1 MSASY
6 TTYFLVTWTWTCM
19 QAVIPSMLQ
28 HAPEP
33 IASQYALQQCSCV
46 IDKFRE
52 VVSER
57 QLQMLTVEQRTE
69 MGDTFARQCT
79 GLEKDI

>member
-57 QLQMLTVEQRTE
+57 QLKMLTVEQRTE

-79 GLEKDI
+79 GLEKEI

>member
-46 IDKFRE
+46 IDKFRD
-52 VVSER
+52 VVSEK

-79 GLEKDI
+79 GLEKEI

>member
-57 QLQMLTVEQRTE
+57 QLKMLTVEQRTE
-69 MGDTFARQCT
+69 MGDSFARQCT

>member
-1 MSASY
+1 
-6 TTYFLVTWTWTCM
+6 M

-33 IASQYALQQCSCV
+33 IASQYALQQCACV
-46 IDKFRE
+46 IDKFRD

-57 QLQMLTVEQRTE
+57 QLKMLTVEQRTE
-69 MGDTFARQCT
+69 MGDTYARQCT
-79 GLEKDI
+79 GLEKEI

>member
-1 MSASY
+1 MSYS
-6 TTYFLVTWTWTCM
+6 TYFLVTWTWTCM

-28 HAPEP
+28 HSPEP

-52 VVSER
+52 AVTEEE
-57 QLQMLTVEQRTE
+57 LKMLTVEQRGE
-69 MGDTFARQCT
+69 MGEFYARVCT
-79 GLEKDI
+79 GISKES

>member
-1 MSASY
+1 
-6 TTYFLVTWTWTCM
+6 M

-33 IASQYALQQCSCV
+33 IASQYALQQCACV

-57 QLQMLTVEQRTE
+57 QLKMLTVEQRTE

>member
-6 TTYFLVTWTWTCM
+6 PTYFLVTWTWTCM

-33 IASQYALQQCSCV
+33 IASQYALQQCACV

-57 QLQMLTVEQRTE
+57 QLKMLTVEQRTE
-69 MGDTFARQCT
+69 MGDTYARQCT
-79 GLEKDI
+79 GLEKEI